1 MKRIVTALAAAAFSF
16 ALLFKCS
23 EIIEPVKA
31 SAVTTTVTLTAG
43 QTAALFG
50 DELICNYRDSVGDLA
65 SGTFSFYGYSTYT
78 INTTTKDCVVYKSN
92 FTDLSTSSD
101 SFTWLL
107 DFIPTVSLSN
117 ISEFH
122 MYTGYRCGASSYVI
136 PNSWADANKFVLMS
150 DVNDTDFNFLTFYM
164 RQDAYNNSYKRIY
177 TCDIPDIY
185 INPNTGTEDTWYFTY
200 YPITVTTLPQFDNC
214 SIKFYDDTH
223 ELGMFTSGGPGA
235 FDGGY
240 YYIFIGTPSLSDTY
254 VVDNNSSS
262 GGSDNPDYSGDLQ
275 DILDKLD
282 AIIANGYVVDGALD
296 DIIDIGQGVHGDLQ
310 GVNSRLD
317 NVNSNLNKID
327 SHIQA
332 LQIPD
337 LVSQSPSDSFHIAD
351 NTSRMAAE
359 ISDAMQDHQ
368 YIDSIARS
376 AEMSLPNL
384 DNQHALD
391 SSFNDVWYYTDEDG
405 LKWSNPLLFAMPIVT
420 LTIGVLSYIIFGK
433 KG

>member
-16 ALLFKCS
+16 TLLFKCS
-23 EIIEPVKA
+23 EIVEPVKA

-50 DELICNYRDSVGDLA
+50 NELICNYRDSVGDLTT
-65 SGTFSFYGYSTYT
+65 GTFSFYGYSTYT

-92 FTDLSTSSD
+92 FTDLSLSSD

-107 DFIPTVSLSN
+107 NFIPTVSLSN
-117 ISEFH
+117 ITEFG
-122 MYTGYRCGASSYVI
+122 MYTGYRCGASSYQI
-136 PNSWADANKFVLMS
+136 PNAWAEANKFVVMS
-150 DVNDTDFNFLTFYM
+150 DINDSEYNFLTFFM
-164 RQDAYNNSYKRIY
+164 RQEPYNNSYKNIY
-177 TCDIPDIY
+177 TCPIPDIY
-185 INPNTGTEDTWYFTY
+185 INPNTGVEDTWYFTY
-200 YPITVTTLPQFDNC
+200 YPVAIFSLPTPDPFTV
-214 SIKFYDDTH
+214 KFYDDNY

-240 YYIFIGTPSLSDTY
+240 YYIFIGTPTLSDTY
-254 VVDNNSSS
+254 VVDNSDSSS

-282 AIIANGYVVDGALD
+282 SIIANGYVVDGALD
-296 DIIDIGQGVHGDLQ
+296 DLIDIGQGVHGDLQ

-317 NVNSNLNKID
+317 KID

-337 LVSQSPSDSFHIAD
+337 LVSQSSRDSLHIAD

-376 AEMSLPNL
+376 AELSLPNL
-384 DNQHALD
+384 DNQHSLD
-391 SSFNDVWYYTDEDG
+391 SSFNDVWFYTDEDG
-405 LKWSNPLLFAMPIVT
+405 LKWPNSLLFAMPIVT